1 MRSRLWR
8 GVAAV
13 GVALAAL
20 GSGAA
25 RAAEVSGVPTYRPAG
40 SAPFSRIESPA
51 LLEGLGIPL
60 VFTAKFPDRAKAA
73 VFALPALA
81 DPRFVPQLRRYLA
94 GGGRALITARL
105 AARLGRLPAEYA
117 DRVYVLR
124 LPERGQGLASLP
136 QDTVDESRNFLL
148 FPLGL
153 NIQAPP
159 RVRVRLLGRNQIQV
173 ENCNPWAAGVR
184 IAFHTDRW
192 PRATVLRTEDG
203 AVPVHLNLAAFQVP
217 PRSAR
222 VLRMARG

>member
-1 MRSRLWR
+1 MRSQLWQ
-8 GVAAV
+8 GVAAI
-13 GVALAAL
+13 GVAAIVL
-20 GSGAA
+20 GSGSA
-25 RAAEVSGVPTYRPAG
+25 RAAEVNGVPTYRPAG
-40 SAPFSRIESPA
+40 SAQFSGIESPA

-60 VFTAKFPDRAKAA
+60 VFTAKFPSEAKTA

-81 DPRFVPQLRRYLA
+81 DRQFVPQLRRYLA

-105 AARLGRLPAEYA
+105 AARLGRLPGDYA
-117 DRVYVLR
+117 DRIYVLR

-136 QDTVDESRNFLL
+136 QDTVDQSRNFLL

-159 RVRVRLLGRNQIQV
+159 RVRVRLLGPDQIQV

-203 AVPVHLNLAAFQVP
+203 AVPIHVNLAAFQVP
-217 PRSAR
+217 SRSAR